1 MEEVFYTTRVK
12 KWSGSWVV
20 VLPPGVVRIFGFVHR
35 DIVGVR
41 KVGPCLVIKRLTP
54 GAVMPL
60 SAEELEAASVGER
73 G

>member
-1 MEEVFYTTRVK
+1 MDELFYTTRIK
-12 KWSGSWVV
+12 KWGGSFVV
-20 VLPPGVVRIFGFVHR
+20 VLPPGAVRVMGFIHR

-41 KVGPCLVIKRLTP
+41 KVGPCLVIKRIAP

-60 SAEELEAASVGER
+60 SPDEIEAASVGER